1 MKTVLAMVL
10 GSMFLV
16 NSAMACPGEGQAD
29 KGTKSA
35 DNKTKS
41 DKDKKTTT

>member
-16 NSAMACPGEGQAD
+16 NAAIACPGEGQAD